1 MVKVFRAVL
10 LAILLN
16 IAVAQA
22 DQKQIVYLVSSRPLG
37 SFYSHP
43 LSAQLATQTH
53 NDVYAMYIT
62 LGYGDG
68 GTSSEQLMHSV
79 SEDIQRV
86 DPSIVIIDEVDAA
99 GYLQTLLP
107 EKYRT
112 KSYFISRST
121 TAGLPRS
128 SLFRVQ
134 NLGLRITDLMTEM
147 NLFPETYYI
156 LYDSSG
162 LTARD
167 SYNLRKTLQGITGS
181 VKAIE
186 VTSAQQLDDI
196 LLELNKNQRGVIIN
210 NMMTLIDDE
219 FGSYVGAA
227 EIKEIIRRR
236 NKKHLTVG
244 FSFLPDTKN
253 ECVIFQTDYYPIVR
267 EFFHKGQNPDDMW
280 PLPFKLYVDKGA
292 MRSLGYKN
300 NYIAAHETI
309 DVIVE

>member
-99 GYLQTLLP
+99 GYLQDGRGMVATLLSKV
-107 EKYRT
+107 EKQCLE
-112 KSYFISRST
+112 T
-121 TAGLPRS
+121 TA
-128 SLFRVQ
+128 V
-134 NLGLRITDLMTEM
+134 
-147 NLFPETYYI
+147 ET
-156 LYDSSG
+156 
-162 LTARD
+162 R
-167 SYNLRKTLQGITGS
+167 
-181 VKAIE
+181 
-186 VTSAQQLDDI
+186 
-196 LLELNKNQRGVIIN
+196 
-210 NMMTLIDDE
+210 
-219 FGSYVGAA
+219 AA
-227 EIKEIIRRR
+227 
-236 NKKHLTVG
+236 
-244 FSFLPDTKN
+244 
-253 ECVIFQTDYYPIVR
+253 
-267 EFFHKGQNPDDMW
+267 
-280 PLPFKLYVDKGA
+280 
-292 MRSLGYKN
+292 
-300 NYIAAHETI
+300 
-309 DVIVE
+309 